1 MKHLQNNSLVPKSLE
16 IHWLSI
22 VNSSVLVILLTFLL
36 LIIFNRILKN
46 DLSNYMDL
54 ELNEDVMEEEEVSVE
69 LTDIV
74 RTFLYICHFTSLIKF
89 HFYSSIDGVENDFW
103 RRVPFP

>member
-1 MKHLQNNSLVPKSLE
+1 MRNLQNNSLVPKTLE

-46 DLSNYMDL
+46 DLSNYMDI
-54 ELNEDVMEEEEVSVE
+54 ELNDDVMEEEEVSLDLSFIVYMYLYMKIMS
-69 LTDIV
+69 LTYCLF
-74 RTFLYICHFTSLIKF
+74 TF
-89 HFYSSIDGVENDFW
+89 
-103 RRVPFP
+103 P

>member
-1 MKHLQNNSLVPKSLE
+1 MRNLQNNSLVPKTLE

-46 DLSNYMDL
+46 DLSNYMDI
-54 ELNEDVMEEEEVSVE
+54 ELNDDVMEEEEVSLDLSFIIYMYLYMKMMS
-69 LTDIV
+69 LTV
-74 RTFLYICHFTSLIKF
+74 LLFTF
-89 HFYSSIDGVENDFW
+89 
-103 RRVPFP
+103 P